1 MSRRHRIRPLIFTAV
16 GTTAVAVLAGCSSTT
31 PSQDAAPTSNTHKV
45 RATPPPTGAVTTTQA
60 KAIVDHY
67 VAVNNKANATRSP
80 KLLSTVEGGQLFLR
94 SKADFEQWST
104 MKAKDQREYQRPF
117 YYTDRTYIIPAGQSW
132 FAVKTKGSRSKV
144 PSFIIFD
151 KDHSGGWKCTAALAL
166 WSPLPKID
174 TSNHKLATAVHV
186 TKEVNGLAPEGLNQ
200 AYEDLFVT
208 GGKGAGKALSLTNET
223 AKSALKVH
231 QERPAGRD
239 GKLTTKYFTQQAA
252 QEDKV
257 YTLKLSDGGTLA
269 LAPTAHSSTYAIK
282 PQFANQFEIT
292 PLREEAI
299 YTPGRRMEVDDTF
312 QGEVLA
318 VLPTHGK
325 ARLISSEYQM
335 TDSH

>member
-16 GTTAVAVLAGCSSTT
+16 GATAVAVLAGCSGTK

-45 RATPPPTGAVTTTQA
+45 HATPPPTGAVTTTQA

-104 MKAKDQREYQRPF
+104 MKAADQRDYQRPF
-117 YYTDRTYIIPAGQSW
+117 YYMDRSYYIPAGQSW
-132 FAVKTKGSRSKV
+132 FAVKTRGSRSKIA
-144 PSFIIFD
+144 SFIIFD
-151 KDHSGGWKCTAALAL
+151 KEKSGGWKCTAALAL

-174 TSNHKLATAVHV
+174 TSNHKLATAVNV
-186 TKEVNGLAPEGLNQ
+186 KTKVNGLAPARLNQ

-208 GGKGAGKALSLTNET
+208 GGKQSGKALSLTNET
-223 AKSALKVH
+223 AKSALKIH
-231 QERPAGRD
+231 REKPTGRD
-239 GKLTTKYFTQQAA
+239 AKLTTKFFTQQAA

-282 PQFANQFEIT
+282 PQFAGQFEIT
-292 PLREEAI
+292 PFMTKPS
-299 YTPGRRMEVDDTF
+299 TPPRSAWRWTTRSRARCSLYFLLTGRP
-312 QGEVLA
+312 A
-318 VLPTHGK
+318 
-325 ARLISSEYQM
+325 
-335 TDSH
+335 